1 MKNIHKTLL
10 IGVITAIFLASCHSN
25 ASKPASDIDTKDTI
39 INVSLCNLERN
50 TIPLYNEISQNE
62 ITIIDFWASWC
73 GPCRMEAPN
82 LISIYYDYRYKGIG
96 FIGISLDDNYQKW
109 TTGIKEL
116 QLPWPQYSELRK
128 WDDTLVKTYN
138 ISSIPY
144 TIIVNRKGQILAM
157 GLRGEELRRF
167 VDSHI

>member
-1 MKNIHKTLL
+1 MKNIHKTIL
-10 IGVITAIFLASCHSN
+10 IGVTTAIFMASCHSN
-25 ASKPASDIDTKDTI
+25 ASKPTTETKTRDTI
-39 INVSLCNLERN
+39 VNVSLYDLERN
-50 TIPLYNEISQNE
+50 TNPLYKDISQNE
-62 ITIIDFWASWC
+62 LTIIDFWASWC

-82 LISIYYDYRYKGIG
+82 LINIYYDFRYKGIG
-96 FIGISLDDNYQKW
+96 FVGISLDDDYQKW

-116 QLPWPQYSELRK
+116 ELPWPQYSELRK
-128 WDDTLVKTYN
+128 WDDTLVRKYN

-144 TIIVNRKGQILAM
+144 TIVVNRKGEILAL